1 MNSYRLCAV
10 KLGFKDIYFRSS
22 VMNVLWYLGYCIL
35 VRNDTNSLLATNTC
49 RLQKCVHSWGKTSQ
63 GWV

>member
-10 KLGFKDIYFRSS
+10 KLGFKDISLS
-22 VMNVLWYLGYCIL
+22 NVMDLLWYLGYRLL

-49 RLQKCVHSWGKTSQ
+49 RLKMCLFMG
-63 GWV
+63 